1 MTTRVT
7 VSRSDLVKSPMSQA
21 DVKISPADQPDI
33 RLITGLAWAKNLA
46 LIVSFPL
53 AGMILLAWLMP
64 GFASGLPR
72 DWSLMKVNTSL
83 VMMLGVLSLAL
94 LSPDGSAHR
103 RVIGRALALLVLVGS
118 ATALVA
124 HATGLTFP
132 LETWLAADALSE
144 QPGRMSAQTAM
155 FFVLLA
161 ITLVLDAPQGVR
173 WHNLMLDGL
182 TLMLIV
188 IVLVIMAGY
197 LFGAL
202 SLVGQSMEI
211 RTAPQTLLGMTLLAF
226 SLFAHRTQAGFFAVF
241 IGRGLGSRIARTAL
255 PLAVLL
261 PFLVIGGGAYSTL
274 SGWLSIPFAAALV
287 ISMTSLL
294 LFVFVV
300 MMARRINELE
310 RDLRALS
317 LTDELTKVYNRRGFY
332 LFGEHALDEGQA
344 AAVPLTILYFDLDG
358 LKGVNDT
365 LGHDAGSQL
374 VQDFA
379 RLLRTTFRRSDVVAR
394 VGGDEFA
401 VVAREPEPEISLAQ
415 RRLNAA
421 IAEENGKP
429 GRRYRI
435 SYSMG
440 AVTSQPSGD
449 ETFDDLVARADALM
463 YERKRMRKASEAPPE
478 SFVTKEDPSSSPML

>member
-1 MTTRVT
+1 MPPQSQIDIT
-7 VSRSDLVKSPMSQA
+7 V
-21 DVKISPADQPDI
+21 ADQPDH
-33 RLITGLAWAKNLA
+33 RLMRGLAWAKSGA
-46 LIVSFPL
+46 LFVAVLLP
-53 AGMILLAWLMP
+53 AVILWAWLTP
-64 GFASGLPR
+64 SLGSILP
-72 DWSLMKVNTSL
+72 DGWSLMKANTATSALLCTASL
-83 VMMLGVLSLAL
+83 VL
-94 LSPDGSAHR
+94 LSAMEGAYR
-103 RVIGRALALLVLVGS
+103 RSVGRGLAMIVLVLAS
-118 ATALVA
+118 TALIA
-124 HATGLTFP
+124 HATGGASP
-132 LETWLAADALSE
+132 LETWFVSDDLSE
-144 QPGRMSAQTAM
+144 APGRMSAQTAT
-155 FFVLLA
+155 FFLLLA
-161 ITLVLDAPQGVR
+161 ATLAFDAPRAPR
-173 WHNLMLDGL
+173 WFNLSFDAL

-202 SLVGQSMEI
+202 SLVGQSSQI
-211 RTAPQTLLGMTLLAF
+211 RTSPQTLIVMTLLSF
-226 SLFAHRTQAGFFAVF
+226 SLFVHRAQMGFFSVF
-241 IGRGLGSRIARTAL
+241 IGRGLGSRMARTAL

-274 SGWLSIPFAAALV
+274 SGWMSIPFAAALV

-300 MMARRINELE
+300 LMARRINGLE
-310 RDLRALS
+310 RELRALS

-332 LFGEHALDEGQA
+332 LFGEHALYEGQEA
-344 AAVPLTILYFDLDG
+344 EVPLTILYFDLDG

-374 VQDFA
+374 VQEFA
-379 RLLRTTFRRSDVVAR
+379 QLLRTTFRRSDVVAR

-401 VVAREPEPEISLAQ
+401 VVAREPEPEIRQAQ
-415 RRLNAA
+415 LRLNAA

-440 AVTSQPSGD
+440 AVTSQPTGS

-463 YERKRMRKASEAPPE
+463 YERKRIRKASEVAPVRGPD
-478 SFVTKEDPSSSPML
+478 KNSPLLP